1 LSSDYPS
8 SRVFFNI
15 LGGSLTL
22 LSVQLPWI
30 RIYGV
35 YPVSLQSSGLYA
47 VVFYWALAG
56 AVLSFLSRYGGVMTL
71 VGMIGLLGEPY
82 TIVGSASVGLG
93 LLLAFGGAIFTFAGV
108 KWSVP
113 GGLMR
118 RREVVGGLLYS
129 VGFLIV
135 LTLLVSSDI
144 SSGLLSGLSGLIVTA
159 PLLLVGV
166 LLTGLGLKLF
176 LSVDRRDSLSVLSD
190 NA

>member
-1 LSSDYPS
+1 M
-8 SRVFFNI
+8 
-15 LGGSLTL
+15 
-22 LSVQLPWI
+22 
-30 RIYGV
+30 

-82 TIVGSASVGLG
+82 TMVGSASVGLG
-93 LLLAFGGAIFTFAGV
+93 LLLAFCGGIFTFAGV

-113 GGLMR
+113 SGLMR
-118 RREVVGGLLYS
+118 RREVVGGFLYS

-135 LTLLVSSDI
+135 LTPVIGSGV
-144 SSGLLSGLSGLIVTA
+144 SSGLLSGLNGLIVAA